1 MIRKSSFLC
10 LLICVLLCLMLSVHS
25 AEEENVYRCH
35 GNSSMK
41 IALTF
46 DDGPHPRYT
55 PEILDVLK
63 KYDVKATFF
72 LIGENIALYPD
83 LVKRILAEGHEI
95 GNHTF
100 THRGIG
106 EYTEHQLGREMEHC
120 EKVIYEVVEYRP
132 KLFRPPGGR
141 LDQKVRRLAE
151 AFDYKVILWNI
162 DTRDWAHESP
172 ESIKENVI
180 ENIEAG
186 SIILMHDY
194 IGTNSPT
201 PKALELFLPR
211 LLEEGYHFTVISEL
225 LGCQ

>member
-55 PEILDVLK
+55 PEILDILK

-120 EKVIYEVVEYRP
+120 EKVIYEVVEYQP

-151 AFDYKVILWNI
+151 AFEGCRKGCTDGC
-162 DTRDWAHESP
+162 R
-172 ESIKENVI
+172 
-180 ENIEAG
+180 
-186 SIILMHDY
+186 
-194 IGTNSPT
+194 
-201 PKALELFLPR
+201 LELRRHRLVRSAVLIGIKRTEDSVKFPNKRGHR
-211 LLEEGYHFTVISEL
+211 LLR
-225 LGCQ
+225 

>member
-1 MIRKSSFLC
+1 MRQKIAIFFLIIF
-10 LLICVLLCLMLSVHS
+10 LFQYLTFSTHS
-25 AEEENVYRCH
+25 ADEKNVYRCH

-55 PEILDVLK
+55 PEILDILK

-72 LIGENIALYPD
+72 LIGENIALYPK
-83 LVKRILAEGHEI
+83 LVERILREGHEI

-100 THRGIG
+100 THRSIG
-106 EYTEHQLGREMEHC
+106 EYTEHQLGSEMEHC
-120 EKVIYEVVEYRP
+120 EAVIYEVIEYQP

-141 LDQKVRRLAE
+141 LDQKVKRLAE
-151 AFDYKVILWNI
+151 AFGYKVILWNI

-172 ESIKENVI
+172 EAIMKNVI

-186 SIILMHDY
+186 SIILMHDF
-194 IGTNSPT
+194 IATNSPT
-201 PKALELFLPR
+201 PRALELFLPR
-211 LLEEGYHFTVISEL
+211 LLEEGYHFAVVSEL